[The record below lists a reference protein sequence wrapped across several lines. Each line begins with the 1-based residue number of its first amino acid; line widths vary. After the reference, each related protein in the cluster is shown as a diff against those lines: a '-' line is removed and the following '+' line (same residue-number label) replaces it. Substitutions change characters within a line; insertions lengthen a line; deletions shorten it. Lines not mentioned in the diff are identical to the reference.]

1 MPQLSEDTKNL
12 IKRYSKPSKEKE
24 EPTVEVDEIAVRV
37 ASFYEKIRGV
47 IDWKGEQFLKRG
59 AIGRAL
65 KRKIF
70 SQINISDGKFS
81 KDHIS
86 AEKLIIEL
94 IRSGH
99 FKNGTI
105 GESKIDEVQKAIDKY
120 IYIIK
125 NYPSGNG
132 SRLNFYKWLSSIA
145 VCEIEEI
152 LSPAQKN
159 RALIFYM
166 YKHMKEMIEIEEEV
180 KEKDKLIYIAVQ
192 QALFDLD
199 EQIIT
204 YHLLKHEYNNW
215 RKLKGEELKKVAQ
228 EIPKTKERI
237 DGYFNHPFLKKIYQ
251 ICKVY
256 NTPFLV
262 LGDMLEESASKK
274 LLESP
279 EKVETRIKKHY
290 QIRVKE
296 MKGKLSRIAAYTTIS
311 IFLTNVFALLALEIP
326 FAKYVM
332 GNFSYLAIAI
342 DVLVP
347 TFLMALLVVTIKP
360 PPKRNEKKVVL
371 ETMKVLYE
379 GKKESIKIKKAKK
392 RKFNFIISII
402 YSLFFILS
410 VGGIV
415 WLLQKIDFP
424 PLSYFIFII
433 FLSLIAFAG
442 VKIRE
447 RAKELH
453 MIETKEGFVSFFI
466 DLFAIPVIQ
475 LGRWLALRWERYNVV
490 SIFFNAFVDMP
501 FMLFVEFLDQ
511 WRSFLKE
518 KKEEMY

>member
-1 MPQLSEDTKNL
+1 MPQISPETKSL
-12 IKRYSKPSKEKE
+12 IKKYSKTSTEKE
-24 EPTVEVDEIAVRV
+24 ETTVKVDEIAVRV

-47 IDWKGEQFLKRG
+47 IDWQGEQFLKRG
-59 AIGRAL
+59 AIGRVL

-86 AEKLIIEL
+86 AEKLIVEL

-99 FKNGTI
+99 FKNETI
-105 GESKIDEVQKAIDKY
+105 GESKIEEVQKVIDKH

-125 NYPSGNG
+125 SYPAKNG

-152 LSPAQKN
+152 LSPAEKN
-159 RALIFYM
+159 RALIHFM
-166 YKHMKEMIEIEEEV
+166 YQHMKDMIEIEEEV

-204 YHLLKHEYNNW
+204 YHLLKQEYENWNN
-215 RKLKGEELKKVAQ
+215 LQGEELEKVAK
-228 EIPKTKERI
+228 EIPKTKERME
-237 DGYFNHPFLKKIYQ
+237 GYFKHPFLKKIYQ
-251 ICKVY
+251 ACKVY
-256 NTPFLV
+256 NTPFLII
-262 LGDMLEESASKK
+262 GDMLEEGVSNIEDPEAVESK
-274 LLESP
+274 
-279 EKVETRIKKHY
+279 IKKHY
-290 QIRVKE
+290 EKRVKA
-296 MKGKLSRIAAYTTIS
+296 MRGKLSRIATYTTIS
-311 IFLTNVFALLALEIP
+311 IFMTNIVALLAVEIP

-332 GNFSYLAIAI
+332 GSFSYTAIAV

-347 TFLMALLVVTIKP
+347 TLLMTLLVVTIEL
-360 PPKRNEKKVVL
+360 PPKRNEKKVIL
-371 ETMKVLYE
+371 ETMKVIYE
-379 GKKESIKIKKAKK
+379 GKKDVFKIKKTKK
-392 RKFNFIISII
+392 RKFNFIMSSI
-402 YSLFFILS
+402 YSLFFLFS
-410 VGGIV
+410 VGVIV

-453 MIETKEGFVSFFI
+453 MIESKEGFVSFFI
-466 DLFAIPVIQ
+466 DLFAIPIIQ
-475 LGRWLALRWERYNVV
+475 LGRWLSLRWERYNVV
-490 SIFFNAFVDMP
+490 SIFFNAFIDMP
-501 FMLFVEFLDQ
+501 FMLFVEFLEQ
-511 WRSFLKE
+511 WRGFIKE
-518 KKEEMY
+518 KKEELY